1 MSSDPNDDLR
11 QPETHAES
19 AAPSESAEPVSEST
33 QEAKTDPADEPSPS
47 EEPSS
52 EAAETSVETSPE
64 SGPPRRRILIGSQ
77 RDPAAYRPKPVRD
90 SSIRIVG
97 MKPRAKKTDAPGE
110 SQPEPDGAKP
120 EPVAPAPPPSEA
132 EMPIVEA
139 PAEPAPPEPAP
150 PAQVE
155 SPASA
160 EAATMEAEALSQEL
174 LEADMAMEESLP
186 SEPVTGKKFPPP
198 NIRGQLPP
206 DLEEE
211 FQQAVGDMPVED
223 LMAEDDAVTKQP
235 MLEADSQHT
244 GRVVMIR
251 REDVFVELGGRE
263 QGILPLKQFA
273 EPPEIDAEVQVR
285 VVRFNREDGL
295 YELTRPGAAANVGDW
310 SELEEGMIVEA
321 KVTGHNTGGLECDVN
336 HIRGFIPVSQI
347 ALYRVEDLA
356 QFVDEKFACLVTEAN
371 PERRNLVLSRR
382 AVLEREKEEARQS
395 LLASLEPG
403 QVREG
408 VVRKLVDFGAFVDLG
423 GVDGL
428 LHISQL
434 AWNRVNHPSEVLHEG
449 QTIEVK
455 IQNIDRDANRISLA
469 YRDMLENPW
478 NDVEMKYPVNT
489 PVRGKVSKL
498 MEFGAFVELE
508 PGVEGL
514 IHISELSHKRVWRA
528 SDIVNEGEEVE
539 VLVLSVDAEAQRI
552 SLSMKGLIPEP
563 KPAEKDGSSGSDE
576 PPPPPKPPKKPSQPL
591 KGGLGR
597 SPGGAKFGLK
607 W

>member
-1 MSSDPNDDLR
+1 MCFKEALCTGLGVKVKLLKKNRLPAVVALIGAVFFSLS
-11 QPETHAES
+11 ESS
-19 AAPSESAEPVSEST
+19 AA
-33 QEAKTDPADEPSPS
+33 QDE
-47 EEPSS
+47 ELRKEI
-52 EAAETSVETSPE
+52 ELLKQ
-64 SGPPRRRILIGSQ
+64 RIEQLEKRLQ
-77 RDPAAYRPKPVRD
+77 KRPAAPVVTVPP
-90 SSIRIVG
+90 ST
-97 MKPRAKKTDAPGE
+97 PKTDAE
-110 SQPEPDGAKP
+110 
-120 EPVAPAPPPSEA
+120 
-132 EMPIVEA
+132 I
-139 PAEPAPPEPAP
+139 
-150 PAQVE
+150 
-155 SPASA
+155 
-160 EAATMEAEALSQEL
+160 
-174 LEADMAMEESLP
+174 
-186 SEPVTGKKFPPP
+186 
-198 NIRGQLPP
+198 
-206 DLEEE
+206 
-211 FQQAVGDMPVED
+211 
-223 LMAEDDAVTKQP
+223 DA
-235 MLEADSQHT
+235 
-244 GRVVMIR
+244 
-251 REDVFVELGGRE
+251 
-263 QGILPLKQFA
+263 
-273 EPPEIDAEVQVR
+273 EIDAEVRVR

-295 YELTRPGAAANVGDW
+295 YELTRPGAAADVGDW

-321 KVTGHNTGGLECDVN
+321 KVTGHNTGGLECEVN
-336 HIRGFIPVSQI
+336 RIRGFIPVSQI

-356 QFVDEKFACLVTEAN
+356 QFVDEKFTCLVTEAN

-382 AVLEREKEEARQS
+382 AMLEREKEEARQS

-428 LHISQL
+428 LHVSQL
-434 AWNRVNHPSEVLHEG
+434 AWSRVNHPSEVLHEG

-455 IQNIDRDANRISLA
+455 IQSVDRTTNRISLG

-478 NDVEMKYPVNT
+478 NDAEMKYPVNT

-563 KPAEKDGSSGSDE
+563 KPAEKEESSGSDE
-576 PPPPPKPPKKPSQPL
+576 PPPAPKPRKKPSQPL

-597 SPGGAKFGLK
+597 SPGGAQFGLK